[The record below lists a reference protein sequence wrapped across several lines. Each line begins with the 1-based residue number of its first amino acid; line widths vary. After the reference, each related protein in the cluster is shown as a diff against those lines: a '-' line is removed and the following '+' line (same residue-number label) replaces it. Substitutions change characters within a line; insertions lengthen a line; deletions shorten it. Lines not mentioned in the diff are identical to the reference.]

1 MKIRSL
7 AVLALLAVVGPSC
20 VVYVEDPP
28 PRRRVVVY
36 HDAPPSE
43 VVVQQSPDE
52 VEVNDVVYREYY
64 GCTDEEIY
72 LLPHYRHYYAL
83 TDDDIY
89 FIYFC
94 ARRSNVSFDVCFHS
108 YYYDCGR
115 NYDRLVV
122 TYNVPR
128 EHFFVSVGVGVTT
141 YPPVY
146 QRTYACYNSG
156 SYASVT
162 FTNHEYVALVQMR
175 VACDYQGH
183 PPGQYFARVQATGS
197 PSRVIVESRDQCGHG
212 GHTATGAAV
221 TVQAQRP
228 WTMPP
233 QQKQQWHEQQRQNS
247 ATAQASFQ
255 QRHPEQVQ
263 KVQAKEHQAAANHP
277 QGQQQHGTPAAKPA
291 VQQNGQPQT
300 GQPQNGQPQ
309 NGQPQHVQPGTAHAK
324 QEVGPDGKPIEKHPN
339 DPHPQAETKKKPP
352 PEEHEKKGEKEK

>member
-1 MKIRSL
+1 MNIRTL
-7 AVLALLAVVGPSC
+7 VVLTLLAVTGPSC
-20 VVYVEDPP
+20 VVVYEDPP

-36 HDAPPSE
+36 HEVPPPAPAPA
-43 VVVQQSPDE
+43 VVVQESPE
-52 VEVNDVVYREYY
+52 EIEVNDVVYREYY

-115 NYDRLVV
+115 SYDRLVV

-128 EHFFVSVGVGVTT
+128 EHFFVAVGAGVTT

-146 QRTYACYNSG
+146 QRPYACYHSG
-156 SYASVT
+156 TYASVT
-162 FTNHEYVALVQMR
+162 FTNTEYVGLVRMR

-183 PPGQYFARVQATGS
+183 PPATYFARVQATGS
-197 PSRVIVESRDQCGHG
+197 PSRVIVESRDQCGRG
-212 GHTATGAAV
+212 GQTATGASVSVHA
-221 TVQAQRP
+221 TRA
-228 WTMPP
+228 WTLPP
-233 QQKQQWHEQQRQNS
+233 QQKQQWHEQQRQNT
-247 ATAQASFQ
+247 ATAQAGFQ

-263 KVQAKEHQAAANHP
+263 KVQAKEKSTTAKQPASHQS
-277 QGQQQHGTPAAKPA
+277 GAKPQA
-291 VQQNGQPQT
+291 TSQNGP
-300 GQPQNGQPQ
+300 PQNGQP
-309 NGQPQHVQPGTAHAK
+309 GAAHAK
-324 QEVGPDGKPIEKHPN
+324 TEVGPDGKPVEKRPN
-339 DPHPQAETKKKPP
+339 EAHPQAEAHKKPP